1 MLPDEQT
8 FPYTLRLVSEALSS
22 NGSTSMGSVC
32 GSTMALLDA
41 GVPLKAPVA
50 GVAMGLI
57 TGEGGVH
64 DGYQI
69 LTDIQGLEDHMGDMD
84 FKVAGTSEGIT
95 GIQMDI
101 KVKGLTFELMTKA
114 LDQARDGRL
123 FILGKMLETID
134 AARSD
139 ISPFAPRVERVK
151 IGQDKI
157 GALIGPGGKNIRAL
171 QEETGTKIDVAEDG
185 TVSISGVDP
194 AGVRKAMAQVEALG
208 REAKVGDIYTG
219 KVVRIMPYGAFV
231 EIWSGKDGLV
241 HVSELDEQRIE
252 RVEDFVNE
260 GDEITVMVIDVDPA
274 TGKVSLSRRAAL
286 TGEIPDRSAMRAGG
300 PRPGGPGGGDR
311 GPRPGGPGGFG
322 GGGDRGPRPGGPG
335 GFGGGG
341 DRGPRPA
348 GGGFGGGG
356 DRGPRRP

>member
-1 MLPDEQT
+1 
-8 FPYTLRLVSEALSS
+8 
-22 NGSTSMGSVC
+22 
-32 GSTMALLDA
+32 
-41 GVPLKAPVA
+41 
-50 GVAMGLI
+50 
-57 TGEGGVH
+57 
-64 DGYQI
+64 
-69 LTDIQGLEDHMGDMD
+69 
-84 FKVAGTSEGIT
+84 
-95 GIQMDI
+95 
-101 KVKGLTFELMTKA
+101 LTFELMTKA

-134 AARSD
+134 AARTD

-171 QEETGTKIDVAEDG
+171 QEETSTKIDVAEDG
-185 TVSISGVDP
+185 TVSISGTDP
-194 AGVRKAMAQVEALG
+194 AGVRKAMSQVEALG

-286 TGEIPDRSAMRAGG
+286 TGEIPDRSAQRAGG
-300 PRPGGPGGGDR
+300 PRPGGDRGPRPGGPGGPGGFGGGDR

-322 GGGDRGPRPGGPG
+322 GGGDRGPRPGGGG

-348 GGGFGGGG
+348 GGGGFGGGG

>member
-1 MLPDEQT
+1 
-8 FPYTLRLVSEALSS
+8 
-22 NGSTSMGSVC
+22 
-32 GSTMALLDA
+32 
-41 GVPLKAPVA
+41 
-50 GVAMGLI
+50 
-57 TGEGGVH
+57 
-64 DGYQI
+64 
-69 LTDIQGLEDHMGDMD
+69 
-84 FKVAGTSEGIT
+84 
-95 GIQMDI
+95 
-101 KVKGLTFELMTKA
+101 
-114 LDQARDGRL
+114 
-123 FILGKMLETID
+123 MLETID

-157 GALIGPGGKNIRAL
+157 GALIGPGGKNIRSL
-171 QEETGTKIDVAEDG
+171 QEETSTKIDVAEDG
-185 TVSISGVDP
+185 TVSISGTDP

-252 RVEDFVNE
+252 RVEDFVKE

-286 TGEIPDRSAMRAGG
+286 TGEIPDRGARAGG
-300 PRPGGPGGGDR
+300 PRPGGDR
-311 GPRPGGPGGFG
+311 GPRPGGPGGPGGF
-322 GGGDRGPRPGGPG
+322 GGGDRGPRPGGG